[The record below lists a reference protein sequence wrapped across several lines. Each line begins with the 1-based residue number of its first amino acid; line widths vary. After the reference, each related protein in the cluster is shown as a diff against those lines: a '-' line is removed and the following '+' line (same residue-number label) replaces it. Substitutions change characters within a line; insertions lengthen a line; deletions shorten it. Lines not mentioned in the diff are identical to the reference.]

1 MKPGVAMRLA
11 ARQLSPVARWC
22 LVVLAVT
29 ACYFATGQIGI
40 QWAIVREQISPLWPA
55 AGVALAVPMLLGPRF
70 WPGIFLGALL
80 TNIAIGPSTAAVLVI
95 SSGNTIGP
103 MLAYAVMRRLGGL
116 NRLDRLPDAVLLV
129 VVGAIGGTAVSAV
142 LGTGVLVLDGALVSG
157 EFWAT
162 ALVWWTGD
170 AMGVLTITPLL
181 LLAPRFRLPTRV
193 SVARWGEAIALAV
206 VATGTALL
214 ASTTPA
220 KLFVVFPVLVWAA
233 LRFRQAGALMC
244 SLCVC
249 TFTIVAAIHGRG
261 PYGSYE
267 LAARMLHVQAFDATV
282 GLTALVLSTI
292 VLQRDRATAEL
303 TDAWRRITE
312 MVELIAPR
320 QSLRSAISQ
329 RKDAEAQAACSSRKR
344 SR

>member
-1 MKPGVAMRLA
+1 MRP
-11 ARQLSPVARWC
+11 LSPAARWC
-22 LVVLAVT
+22 LIVLGVT
-29 ACYFATGQIGI
+29 VCYFAAGRIGI

-80 TNIAIGPSTAAVLVI
+80 TNVALGPSLGMVLVI
-95 SSGNTIGP
+95 SAGNTIGSL
-103 MLAYAVMRRLGGL
+103 LAYAVMRGLGGR

-129 VVGAIGGTAVSAV
+129 VVGAIGGTAVSAA
-142 LGTGVLVLDGALVSG
+142 LGTGVLVLDGALG
-157 EFWAT
+157 PGDFWTT

-181 LLAPRFRLPTRV
+181 LLAPRFRLPKQV
-193 SVARWGEAIALAV
+193 SLIRWGEAAALALF
-206 VATGTALL
+206 AIGTAIL
-214 ASTTPA
+214 ASTTTS
-220 KLFVVFPVLVWAA
+220 KLFLVFPVLVWAA
-233 LRFRQAGALMC
+233 LRFRQAGALLC

-249 TFTIVAAIHGRG
+249 TFTIVAAVRELG
-261 PYGSYE
+261 PYGSSE

-292 VLQRDRATAEL
+292 VLQRDRATAEIA
-303 TDAWRRITE
+303 DAWRQITE
-312 MVELIAPR
+312 MVDLISAR
-320 QSLRSAISQ
+320 QSLRSAMTQ
-329 RKDAEAQAACSSRKR
+329 RDDETQAACSSRKR

>member
-1 MKPGVAMRLA
+1 
-11 ARQLSPVARWC
+11 
-22 LVVLAVT
+22 
-29 ACYFATGQIGI
+29 
-40 QWAIVREQISPLWPA
+40 VREQISPLWPA

-80 TNIAIGPSTAAVLVI
+80 TNIALGPSPVAIPVI

-103 MLAYAVMRRLGGL
+103 MPAYAVMRRLGGR

-129 VVGAIGGTAVSAV
+129 VVGAIGGTIVSAV
-142 LGTGVLVLDGALVSG
+142 LGTGVLILDGALVPAD
-157 EFWAT
+157 FRAT

-170 AMGVLTITPLL
+170 AMGVLAITPLL
-181 LLAPRFRLPTRV
+181 LLAPRFRLPRGV
-193 SVARWGEAIALAV
+193 PLARRGEAAALSLFGL
-206 VATGTALL
+206 GTAIL
-214 ASTTPA
+214 ASTTMS
-220 KLFVVFPVLVWAA
+220 KLFLVFPVLVWAA
-233 LRFRQAGALMC
+233 LRFRQAGALMR

-249 TFTIVAAIHGRG
+249 TFTIFAAIHGLG
-261 PYGSYE
+261 PYGSYA

-292 VLQRDRATAEL
+292 VLQRDRATAEI
-303 TDAWRRITE
+303 TDAWRQITA
-312 MVELIAPR
+312 MVDLIAPR
-320 QSLRSAISQ
+320 QSLRSAITQ